1 MILVMMFENLWQK
14 NQNKKTKQITR
25 SGCYINIT
33 LGLKTHF
40 FASLMKLK
48 ICKPVSSTIYLPL
61 FPYYSTTILS
71 IYRFLVCIIT
81 ITLLPPKSPLSNQF
95 NKNPAAVLVFNQIL
109 LIFIL
114 PQQLLLYYTIYPPST
129 HSTL

>member
-1 MILVMMFENLWQK
+1 MTKK

-81 ITLLPPKSPLSNQF
+81 ITLLPPKSPLKSNQF

-114 PQQLLLYYTIYPPST
+114 PQQFLLCYTIYPPST